1 MGLVLTQLPLLT
13 FPPLNMLRLS
23 IAEATAGFFLSGV
36 SIHTVARWFTASG
49 FVMRD
54 QRILVIPRRRGRQ
67 YPRNT
72 DMDGRPTTNHLSR
85 TTTIISDLRRRSDV
99 STITSLILFHL
110 RQRAAELLLGLFV
123 LVSEN
128 ESAPFS
134 IALAHGVRPLMI
146 VELEM
151 WRCSKWN
158 KCPSFSDVRF
168 TPKAESQ

>member
-67 YPRNT
+67 YARNT

-110 RQRAAELLLGLFV
+110 RQRAAELLFRAICSCERKRKCAFFHRTRAWGTPTH
-123 LVSEN
+123 
-128 ESAPFS
+128 ARR
-134 IALAHGVRPLMI
+134 VRDDKL
-146 VELEM
+146 
-151 WRCSKWN
+151 N

-168 TPKAESQ
+168 TPESAQGQ